1 MLEDLTEL
9 DALGWEALKR
19 TLNQRVVATTVRF
32 VPGKANRIW
41 VVETDV
47 RPVVVKRFLT
57 GKCGNEFESL
67 VQAKQAGLCVPM
79 PLSASGDYLVLEY
92 LDGENCERLINHM
105 FSMRAADGIGEW
117 LARYHAVM
125 ASGGKTKKMGDAVL
139 SNFILVD
146 GVVYAVDLEDSRVGD
161 PFDDV
166 GVLPD
171 ARKLPQSFR
180 YRRQRIIASLHLQ
193 VPKAASEVEAAL
205 QTHIPRGGKKHRERL
220 ARTCPLTMGAAAI
233 SVKRSSGEMPL
244 PAAASPPPRAAS
256 TLP

>member
-166 GVLPD
+166 GVAGASILGSEPFFTPIKYEVCFRMLESYRSHSGTD
-171 ARKLPQSFR
+171 VKESSRPYISKCLRLQARSRPLFR
-180 YRRQRIIASLHLQ
+180 RTFL
-193 VPKAASEVEAAL
+193 AAAKSIENAWPE
-205 QTHIPRGGKKHRERL
+205 L
-220 ARTCPLTMGAAAI
+220 AR
-233 SVKRSSGEMPL
+233 
-244 PAAASPPPRAAS
+244 
-256 TLP
+256 